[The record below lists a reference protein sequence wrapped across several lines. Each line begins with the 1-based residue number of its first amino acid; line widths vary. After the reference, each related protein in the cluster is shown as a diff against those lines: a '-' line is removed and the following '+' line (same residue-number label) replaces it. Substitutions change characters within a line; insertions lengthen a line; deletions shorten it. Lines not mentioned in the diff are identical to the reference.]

1 MRAKIVRLETPL
13 GLVLLHLDWQ
23 TRRRVTFRDLH
34 LVYQSYQIVII
45 IVELLLDK
53 HQWRLPHWPTKR
65 VRNFFIEGE
74 KTFCFWTLLCI
85 IARCCGKVTFISRKN
100 ELKSRAKFYSLPF
113 LQCAKTEEFFPA
125 FPGRTC
131 ALFCIGEGWISL
143 SRKDGTYRL
152 QQGQNSIWKMSLFHE
167 RAKRAKFKAS
177 SQN

>member
-65 VRNFFIEGE
+65 VRNFFTEGA
-74 KTFCFWTLLCI
+74 KNIFNFFGHFYALLLNVVHCHVVWKSPKLSQLDFQFKHFPPFCI
-85 IARCCGKVTFISRKN
+85 ILKLTSLVTLFDRK
-100 ELKSRAKFYSLPF
+100 L
-113 LQCAKTEEFFPA
+113 
-125 FPGRTC
+125 
-131 ALFCIGEGWISL
+131 
-143 SRKDGTYRL
+143 
-152 QQGQNSIWKMSLFHE
+152 
-167 RAKRAKFKAS
+167 
-177 SQN
+177 